1 MHAVPHSKNFKSPH
15 GWATIAAMCHER
27 LDDLKRFYALLA
39 QLEKRLGGTRRLLD
53 CSGRMDWPRRG
64 IYFFQEPGETRNDTG
79 NGPRI
84 VRVGTHGLKAG
95 SGTKLWT
102 RLSQHKGQARSGG
115 GNHRGSIFRL
125 IVGTSLIEKDGHEY
139 PTWGQGSS
147 APREAREPEQPLER
161 AVSAV
166 IGEMPFLWLVV
177 KDEPGPDSLPA
188 RLY

>member
-1 MHAVPHSKNFKSPH
+1 
-15 GWATIAAMCHER
+15 
-27 LDDLKRFYALLA
+27 
-39 QLEKRLGGTRRLLD
+39 
-53 CSGRMDWPRRG
+53 MDWPRRG